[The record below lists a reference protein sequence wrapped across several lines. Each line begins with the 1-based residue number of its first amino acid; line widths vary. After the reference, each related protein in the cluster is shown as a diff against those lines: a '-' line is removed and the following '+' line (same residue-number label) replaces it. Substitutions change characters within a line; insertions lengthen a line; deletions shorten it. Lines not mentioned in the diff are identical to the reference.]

1 MVRDGTPRGARA
13 ADAVGDTAEVVFLGE
28 LTGATGFKHTC
39 RGSVL
44 CKYVVVHGEHWHLA
58 KGAVSGATQAAAT
71 SGDGGELA
79 PWGHPFQLSF
89 NATSVQVRHTRA
101 PKMGA
106 HAPHAEQP
114 MAPRP
119 TNGPLVARCFYEN
132 ASRRASRVREQR
144 ARPPPSKKTCVS
156 FTCVYVTHTIPP
168 RTTSPPSYQGWPK
181 LLFAV
186 YERDATALVDSF
198 VGYGVA
204 ALPLSPGAH
213 DVSACVFVAND
224 RNARLAQSARDYFTA
239 ARPELE
245 GWRAQMLR
253 REEMHAAPVVTKG
266 MGTIHMKIAVLSKN
280 LHISG
285 LHVKPVPRGDRRA
298 GGRSPRAARGPRGD
312 RSPSPVRPNAEDT
325 RRGLD
330 SVRRRFADA
339 AAASSPARSESDAS
353 VAEGGFGA
361 RRARRAADAF
371 SAAAALGRAGAPGGE
386 AAAPGGRRARH
397 ARASAGDATA
407 ALVSARR
414 AEQEQSAKNGSGGAG
429 GDATSFEAAPRFSA
443 SGAPSAA
450 TFAHQREAIEDAPLA
465 SGRDARRA
473 LREARMSQ
481 GEGSAHP
488 NPGGRR
494 SRGS

>member
-1 MVRDGTPRGARA
+1 MCVIRVCVCDSH
-13 ADAVGDTAEVVFLGE
+13 DISS
-28 LTGATGFKHTC
+28 H
-39 RGSVL
+39 
-44 CKYVVVHGEHWHLA
+44 HLA
-58 KGAVSGATQAAAT
+58 
-71 SGDGGELA
+71 D
-79 PWGHPFQLSF
+79 
-89 NATSVQVRHTRA
+89 
-101 PKMGA
+101 
-106 HAPHAEQP
+106 
-114 MAPRP
+114 
-119 TNGPLVARCFYEN
+119 
-132 ASRRASRVREQR
+132 
-144 ARPPPSKKTCVS
+144 
-156 FTCVYVTHTIPP
+156 
-168 RTTSPPSYQGWPK
+168 SYQGWPK

-224 RNARLAQSARDYFTA
+224 RNARAAQSARDYFTA

-280 LHISG
+280 LDISG

-312 RSPSPVRPNAEDT
+312 RSPSPVRPNAEDM

-339 AAASSPARSESDAS
+339 AAASPARSESDAS
-353 VAEGGFGA
+353 VAEGGFGT

-414 AEQEQSAKNGSGGAG
+414 AEQERAEGSTA
-429 GDATSFEAAPRFSA
+429 EAPAPA
-443 SGAPSAA
+443 AQPAA

-473 LREARMSQ
+473 LREARMSE
-481 GEGSAHP
+481 GGSRGSANDANP

-494 SRGS
+494 SRNA

>member
-1 MVRDGTPRGARA
+1 M
-13 ADAVGDTAEVVFLGE
+13 
-28 LTGATGFKHTC
+28 
-39 RGSVL
+39 
-44 CKYVVVHGEHWHLA
+44 
-58 KGAVSGATQAAAT
+58 
-71 SGDGGELA
+71 
-79 PWGHPFQLSF
+79 
-89 NATSVQVRHTRA
+89 
-101 PKMGA
+101 
-106 HAPHAEQP
+106 
-114 MAPRP
+114 
-119 TNGPLVARCFYEN
+119 
-132 ASRRASRVREQR
+132 
-144 ARPPPSKKTCVS
+144 
-156 FTCVYVTHTIPP
+156 YVTHTISP

-224 RNARLAQSARDYFTA
+224 RNARAAQSARDYFTA

-280 LHISG
+280 LDISG

-339 AAASSPARSESDAS
+339 AAAASPARSESDAS

-371 SAAAALGRAGAPGGE
+371 SAAAALGRAGAPGGYE
-386 AAAPGGRRARH
+386 SAAAPGGRRARH

-414 AEQEQSAKNGSGGAG
+414 AEQERAGGVGSGGVG
-429 GDATSFEAAPRFSA
+429 GDSTAEAAPRFSA
-443 SGAPSAA
+443 SGQSAA

>member
-1 MVRDGTPRGARA
+1 M
-13 ADAVGDTAEVVFLGE
+13 
-28 LTGATGFKHTC
+28 
-39 RGSVL
+39 
-44 CKYVVVHGEHWHLA
+44 
-58 KGAVSGATQAAAT
+58 
-71 SGDGGELA
+71 
-79 PWGHPFQLSF
+79 
-89 NATSVQVRHTRA
+89 
-101 PKMGA
+101 
-106 HAPHAEQP
+106 
-114 MAPRP
+114 
-119 TNGPLVARCFYEN
+119 
-132 ASRRASRVREQR
+132 
-144 ARPPPSKKTCVS
+144 
-156 FTCVYVTHTIPP
+156 YVTHTISP

-298 GGRSPRAARGPRGD
+298 GGRSPRAGRTPRGD

-371 SAAAALGRAGAPGGE
+371 SAAAALGRAGAPGGYE
-386 AAAPGGRRARH
+386 SAAAPGGRRARH

>member
-1 MVRDGTPRGARA
+1 M
-13 ADAVGDTAEVVFLGE
+13 
-28 LTGATGFKHTC
+28 
-39 RGSVL
+39 
-44 CKYVVVHGEHWHLA
+44 
-58 KGAVSGATQAAAT
+58 
-71 SGDGGELA
+71 
-79 PWGHPFQLSF
+79 
-89 NATSVQVRHTRA
+89 
-101 PKMGA
+101 
-106 HAPHAEQP
+106 
-114 MAPRP
+114 
-119 TNGPLVARCFYEN
+119 
-132 ASRRASRVREQR
+132 
-144 ARPPPSKKTCVS
+144 
-156 FTCVYVTHTIPP
+156 YVTHTISP

-280 LHISG
+280 LDISG

-339 AAASSPARSESDAS
+339 AAASSPARSESDA
-353 VAEGGFGA
+353 
-361 RRARRAADAF
+361 
-371 SAAAALGRAGAPGGE
+371 
-386 AAAPGGRRARH
+386 
-397 ARASAGDATA
+397 
-407 ALVSARR
+407 
-414 AEQEQSAKNGSGGAG
+414 
-429 GDATSFEAAPRFSA
+429 
-443 SGAPSAA
+443 
-450 TFAHQREAIEDAPLA
+450 
-465 SGRDARRA
+465 
-473 LREARMSQ
+473 
-481 GEGSAHP
+481 
-488 NPGGRR
+488 
-494 SRGS
+494 

>member
-1 MVRDGTPRGARA
+1 M
-13 ADAVGDTAEVVFLGE
+13 
-28 LTGATGFKHTC
+28 
-39 RGSVL
+39 
-44 CKYVVVHGEHWHLA
+44 
-58 KGAVSGATQAAAT
+58 
-71 SGDGGELA
+71 
-79 PWGHPFQLSF
+79 
-89 NATSVQVRHTRA
+89 
-101 PKMGA
+101 
-106 HAPHAEQP
+106 
-114 MAPRP
+114 
-119 TNGPLVARCFYEN
+119 
-132 ASRRASRVREQR
+132 
-144 ARPPPSKKTCVS
+144 
-156 FTCVYVTHTIPP
+156 YVTHTISP

-298 GGRSPRAARGPRGD
+298 GGRSPRAGRTPRGD
-312 RSPSPVRPNAEDT
+312 RSPSPIRGGHAEDTT

-414 AEQEQSAKNGSGGAG
+414 AEQERAGGVGSGGVG
-429 GDATSFEAAPRFSA
+429 GDSTAEAAPRFSA
-443 SGAPSAA
+443 SGAPPAA

>member
-1 MVRDGTPRGARA
+1 M
-13 ADAVGDTAEVVFLGE
+13 
-28 LTGATGFKHTC
+28 TC
-39 RGSVL
+39 DS
-44 CKYVVVHGEHWHLA
+44 HDISSHHLA
-58 KGAVSGATQAAAT
+58 
-71 SGDGGELA
+71 D
-79 PWGHPFQLSF
+79 
-89 NATSVQVRHTRA
+89 
-101 PKMGA
+101 
-106 HAPHAEQP
+106 
-114 MAPRP
+114 
-119 TNGPLVARCFYEN
+119 
-132 ASRRASRVREQR
+132 
-144 ARPPPSKKTCVS
+144 
-156 FTCVYVTHTIPP
+156 
-168 RTTSPPSYQGWPK
+168 SYQGWPK

-224 RNARLAQSARDYFTA
+224 RNARAAQSARDYFTA

-280 LHISG
+280 LDISG

-339 AAASSPARSESDAS
+339 AAASPARSESDAS

-371 SAAAALGRAGAPGGE
+371 STAAARGRAGAPGGE

-414 AEQEQSAKNGSGGAG
+414 AEQERAGGSGG
-429 GDATSFEAAPRFSA
+429 DVTTEAAPRFSA
-443 SGAPSAA
+443 SGQPAA